1 MGLVPQRRN
10 GTEKNT
16 LLLSL
21 EPSQPER
28 ITSGLQQTSICLS
41 FTRHTSLQTTNSPK
55 ITESV
60 PTQIYIKQMWWSGVV
75 GVAGTQRRTRAN
87 KRPQQAANSS
97 NKNLFCRPN
106 QHEYNRHTQPN
117 IARAAKKANKQCYR
131 IVPLNN
137 QISNICVS
145 SALSNDIFRYNYVTN

>member
-1 MGLVPQRRN
+1 MGLVPRRRN

-60 PTQIYIKQMWWSGVV
+60 PTQIYIKQKTHKRQ
-75 GVAGTQRRTRAN
+75 TQNVRRI
-87 KRPQQAANSS
+87 
-97 NKNLFCRPN
+97 NLFG
-106 QHEYNRHTQPN
+106 
-117 IARAAKKANKQCYR
+117 IAPVKKKKKAHKARTHCYR
-131 IVPLNN
+131 DRSVGLAI
-137 QISNICVS
+137 IKI
-145 SALSNDIFRYNYVTN
+145 I